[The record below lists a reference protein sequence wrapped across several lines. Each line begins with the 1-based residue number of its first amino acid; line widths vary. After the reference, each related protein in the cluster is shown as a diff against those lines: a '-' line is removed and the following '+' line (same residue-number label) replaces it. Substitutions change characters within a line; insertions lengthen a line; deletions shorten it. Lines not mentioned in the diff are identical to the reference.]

1 MTVRVRKTER
11 ADADALLRLIVG
23 LADYE
28 KLPPPNEAAQ
38 QRLIRDLFADQP
50 RVESMLVEVDGQAAG
65 YTFFFE
71 TYSTFLALPTLY
83 LEDLFVLPE
92 FRGHG
97 AGAALFRTMAEEAYK
112 RGCGRFKWEV
122 LDWNRLA
129 IDFYERF
136 GGKQQSGWLQYQL
149 TRDQLPAVFQR

>member
-1 MTVRVRKTER
+1 MTVQVRKTER
-11 ADADALLRLIVG
+11 ADADVLLRLIVG

-28 KLPPPNEAAQ
+28 KLPPPDEAAQ
-38 QRLIRDLFADQP
+38 QRLIRDLFAEQP

-92 FRGHG
+92 FRSHG
-97 AGAALFRTMAEEAYK
+97 AGAALFRAMADEAYK

>member
-1 MTVRVRKTER
+1 MVMVRKTER
-11 ADADALLRLIVG
+11 ADAAVLRQLIVA

-28 KLPPPNEAAQ
+28 KLPPPDEAAQ
-38 QRLIRDLFADQP
+38 DRLVRDLFAESP
-50 RVESMLVEVDGQAAG
+50 RVESLIAEVDGKQVG

-83 LEDLFVLPE
+83 LEDLFVLPDY
-92 FRGHG
+92 RGKG
-97 AGAALFRTMAEEAYK
+97 AGAALFLATAEEAYR

-122 LDWNRLA
+122 LDWNKLA

-136 GGKQQSGWLQYQL
+136 GGKRQSGWLQYQL
-149 TRDQLPAVFQR
+149 MREELEPVFRR